1 MPPEDPPEPRPSDPG
16 SLADLA
22 EERARLWADAHR
34 ARALAHERARLEAL
48 LATRRRSISWR
59 ITAPLRR
66 AAAVVRPARQPTDR
80 DRSNA
85 SRA

>member
-1 MPPEDPPEPRPSDPG
+1 MTPEQPADPIAE
-16 SLADLA
+16 LA
-22 EERARLWADAHR
+22 EERARLWADALR
-34 ARALAHERARLEAL
+34 ARALAHERARLEAIL
-48 LATRRRSISWR
+48 QMRRRSISWR

-66 AAAVVRPARQPTDR
+66 AAGSLRRGRQPTDR

>member
-1 MPPEDPPEPRPSDPG
+1 MPPEQPAEPRPNDPG
-16 SLADLA
+16 RLADLA

-34 ARALAHERARLEAL
+34 ARALAHERARLQAL
-48 LATRRRSISWR
+48 LDTRRRSISWR

-66 AAAVVRPARQPTDR
+66 AAAALRPQRQPIDR